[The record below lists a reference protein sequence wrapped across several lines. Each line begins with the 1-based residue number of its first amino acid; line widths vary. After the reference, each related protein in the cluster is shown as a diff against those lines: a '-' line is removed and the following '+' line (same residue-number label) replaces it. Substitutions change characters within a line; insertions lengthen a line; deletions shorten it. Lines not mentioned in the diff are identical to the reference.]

1 MLTKR
6 RAGWKRSKFYEEIF
20 FVVGKPAKPFLPTK
34 ILVWNEVYAPLA
46 YRSDISWVF
55 GTFMYHCNAAGVEHN
70 PWEKLAPVS
79 LQWGNDPNYSSKDYT
94 NGEKLCQTWTN
105 EELLSLSELK
115 KKTKKKH
122 KPSVGIIAKIS
133 IDIFSLSGTSESQ
146 IKMWSG
152 SRFFLPRLP
161 SAPAAKPESRPY
173 WGFHGRANGPA
184 DHFKSCC
191 ASCHSTAS
199 FPIGKSLKDG
209 VKNVLTR
216 DCLKS
221 LGFSST
227 IY

>member
-1 MLTKR
+1 
-6 RAGWKRSKFYEEIF
+6 
-20 FVVGKPAKPFLPTK
+20 
-34 ILVWNEVYAPLA
+34 
-46 YRSDISWVF
+46 
-55 GTFMYHCNAAGVEHN
+55 MYHCNAAKEEQDA
-70 PWEKLAPVS
+70 WEKLAPVS
-79 LQWGNDPNYSSKDYT
+79 LQWGNDPNFSSENYR

-115 KKTKKKH
+115 NTNINLLL
-122 KPSVGIIAKIS
+122 G
-133 IDIFSLSGTSESQ
+133 SLRKWQSTFFHCPGPLNH
-146 IKMWSG
+146 ILKCGG

-216 DCLKS
+216 ESFKS
-221 LGFSST
+221 WGFSST